1 MLRIKPA
8 KDETSIF
15 SRSSPNEK
23 TPPNVGL
30 HCLQAVR
37 SLRQKGER
45 HGTSSHS
52 CLEGWQHS
60 QCKTRFW
67 RGEDN
72 FLEDVW
78 YGRCAICGELIR
90 PPKPWYFI
98 RNVLGYFLTVPYAVI
113 PALIDV
119 PESTALS
126 KALLFTSGFAVLLII
141 WKLAINACLAFGQW
155 QLLPDGLEGEKLRK
169 RTNRKSE
176 KMWWI
181 YMAVGCFAFAIF
193 LIVRY

>member
-1 MLRIKPA
+1 MKLSSLAGPA
-8 KDETSIF
+8 QTKDAPKHGPAIACRLSDVSDREEKNMEHRHIPASRDGSI
-15 SRSSPNEK
+15 RS
-23 TPPNVGL
+23 
-30 HCLQAVR
+30 A
-37 SLRQKGER
+37 
-45 HGTSSHS
+45 
-52 CLEGWQHS
+52 
-60 QCKTRFW
+60 KTRFW
-67 RGEDN
+67 RGQDN